1 MFRNLIKLLVVGLVL
16 YAGFKITPV
25 FWTHIKFKD
34 AVAETAKFSAAR
46 SEQDIRQRVLALA
59 TSMDVPLDPNV
70 VRVRKVN
77 QVTIIDASY
86 WVDLEYFPTRT
97 YPWEFVV
104 KVEGEPPRYG
114 DLIP

>member
-1 MFRNLIKLLVVGLVL
+1 
-16 YAGFKITPV
+16 
-25 FWTHIKFKD
+25 
-34 AVAETAKFSAAR
+34 
-46 SEQDIRQRVLALA
+46 
-59 TSMDVPLDPNV
+59 VPLDPNA

-86 WVDLEYFPTRT
+86 SVDLEYFPTRT

-104 KVEGEPPRYG
+104 QVEGEPPKYG